1 MAINL
6 KQEINR
12 TIELKNKLTV
22 SKNNINKVIVRGGG
36 KQSQTLEEI
45 AGNIEGMV
53 RQYKKMA
60 TGTIY
65 QRITSSSYTIN
76 TNTSFQIND
85 AIVFIRNINQVYGTI
100 GIRVKN
106 FNSSAQIWT
115 DYGKGIKLSLKI
127 QNKNQILIN
136 MLEGEGY
143 FIESWLA
150 INQEDSMLKE
160 TIDKTRELT
169 NNVKIAKNEIND
181 AIVRGGVYVQ
191 KI

>member
-1 MAINL
+1 
-6 KQEINR
+6 
-12 TIELKNKLTV
+12 
-22 SKNNINKVIVRGGG
+22 
-36 KQSQTLEEI
+36 
-45 AGNIEGMV
+45 MV

-115 DYGKGIKLSLKI
+115 DYGKAIKLSLKI

-150 INQEDSMLKE
+150 TNQEDSMLKE